1 MIYRYIRADETGVL
15 ALNCRN
21 KMKYKHHRRS
31 RHTTKV
37 RNIPNRTSIHER
49 PAEADGTRFGDWEM
63 DTIISKNGKGS
74 IVTLTECSTNMI
86 LMEKLPFGK
95 NPIELAKVVSRLL
108 FPYRGSGV
116 LTITTDNGS
125 EFCSHQLIS
134 KALKNVFSQTNC
146 TI

>member
-1 MIYRYIRADETGVL
+1 
-15 ALNCRN
+15 
-21 KMKYKHHRRS
+21 MKYKHHRRS